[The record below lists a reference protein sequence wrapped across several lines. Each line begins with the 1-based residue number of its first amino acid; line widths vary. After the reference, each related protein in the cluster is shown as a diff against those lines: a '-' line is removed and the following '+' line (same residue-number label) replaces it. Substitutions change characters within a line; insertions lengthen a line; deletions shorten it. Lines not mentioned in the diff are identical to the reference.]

1 MPAGRSAQAQDLGQK
16 TLVPHLIKA
25 ILNAL
30 VQPIALMRLERQE
43 QSASTLGIAQ

>member
-16 TLVPHLIKA
+16 TLVPHLVKTD
-25 ILNAL
+25 LNAL
-30 VQPIALMRLERQE
+30 VQPSALMRLQRQQ